1 MVVIDTSVAFK
12 WFAIEKEELLSQSLG
27 LLKEHLTNKEIIVAP
42 DLIIYE
48 LANAWATKTKLSMPE
63 INIFIKDFEETGVKI
78 EPITY
83 KLINKAINFSKK
95 YHVSVYDGAYA
106 VLAKE
111 KKCNLFTADIKFVK
125 HIKLPYIKYLG
136 DYKSIDTASSAN

>member
-12 WFAIEKEELLSQSLG
+12 WFATEKEELLSQSLG

-48 LANAWATKTKLSMPE
+48 LANAWATKTKLSIDK
-63 INIFIKDFEETGVKI
+63 INIFIKDFEETGIKI

-106 VLAKE
+106 VLAQE
-111 KKCNLFTADIKFVK
+111 KNCNLYTADIDFVK
-125 HIKLPYIKYLG
+125 DVKLNYVKYLG
-136 DYKSIDTASSAN
+136 EYQK